1 LNKSNAEGCNREKI
15 DHIKKIKK
23 MRVKTEIKKKQGHI
37 KILNLRFKLKKK
49 LQQKEKEIKRMRNK
63 LKKKT

>member
-23 MRVKTEIKKKQGHI
+23 MRVKTEIKKKQGHL
-37 KILNLRFKLKKK
+37 KILNWRVKLKKNFN
-49 LQQKEKEIKRMRNK
+49 KR
-63 LKKKT
+63 KKK

>member
-23 MRVKTEIKKKQGHI
+23 MRVKTEIKKKQGHL
-37 KILNLRFKLKKK
+37 KILNWRV
-49 LQQKEKEIKRMRNK
+49 K
-63 LKKKT
+63 LKKKTSTKGKRNKKNEE